1 MDNKTHPSFQRNLR
15 ILAITLLAGG
25 VLAVSAGLLLNRLGY
40 ETLAWLAF
48 MVFGLNVASA
58 VILSFWRL
66 HHVICPDCGGQTRT
80 VKDETNREWRSICD
94 RCRVNWNLDTPL
106 D

>member
-48 MVFGLNVASA
+48 MA
-58 VILSFWRL
+58 
-66 HHVICPDCGGQTRT
+66 
-80 VKDETNREWRSICD
+80 
-94 RCRVNWNLDTPL
+94 
-106 D
+106 